1 MALVNKKTRKA
12 IRKSVR
18 KALKKHGP
26 EIAAGLVTAMAS
38 TLATLA
44 TTLSPESNGRRSK
57 LTELARAVSDR
68 VTGDSST
75 TSKKS
80 KDRQAPERIAAR
92 RRSERDDLRGRGD
105 DADDMQGRG
114 DEPHELS
121 ERPDDVRG

>member
-1 MALVNKKTRKA
+1 MALVSKKTRKA

-44 TTLSPESNGRRSK
+44 TTVSPERNGRRSK
-57 LTELARAVSDR
+57 LTELAREVSDR
-68 VTGDSST
+68 VTGYSST

-80 KDRQAPERIAAR
+80 KDREAPERIAAR

-105 DADDMQGRG
+105 DADALQGRG
-114 DEPHELS
+114 DDRQEFS
-121 ERPDDVRG
+121 GRPDDVRG